1 VRRSPRL
8 ILALAAAAV
17 TLAACGS
24 DGSSAAVATV
34 NGVDVPRAQLEEWV
48 REATETN
55 PEIDAVQLQADLLSR
70 VIQRSIIQAAVDD
83 LGLVRDEALMSE
95 LREAVVAEVGG
106 ASQFA
111 VTLSQVGYPVSFF
124 DEVFLVTEANID
136 TIVLSLLGDRALET
150 RTARHILVESAEE
163 ADEVYRLLVEEGADF
178 AELAAERSTDPG
190 SGMNGGE
197 LGARERGVYV
207 PEFDEAVWSAELNV
221 VLAPVESEFGF
232 HVIEVL
238 AAESRRGPELTS
250 GERRGLV
257 FAELDALLAAALEV
271 AEVVVDPSIG
281 TWDPATGVITV
292 QPLVD

>member
-55 PEIDAVQLQADLLSR
+55 PEIDALQLQADLLSR